1 MSESWVRQL
10 GAAARRYAG
19 RADEA
24 DDLVQAACLAAVEA
38 GWTDFASAETQA
50 WLHGVMRNKARM
62 AARGAVRRRAR
73 EARWLADG
81 DDGVGEE
88 GAGPDLSGLPNGLR
102 VTALLSLN
110 GATRSE
116 IGWLLGLSDAALRQ
130 RISQLKRAI
139 ERAPETDL
147 TLQGALPFGV
157 MRRTMVERL
166 RKRGGFLASHD
177 PDGHFFVLASS
188 QNRGARQQTGE
199 RLKRRP
205 DHAQ

>member
-1 MSESWVRQL
+1 MSENWVKQL

-24 DDLVQAACLAAVEA
+24 DDLVQAACLAAVET
-38 GWTDFASAETQA
+38 GRTDFSSAETQA

-62 AARGAVRRRAR
+62 SARSAVRRRAR
-73 EARWLADG
+73 EAGWLADR
-81 DDGVGEE
+81 DDGACADEP
-88 GAGPDLSGLPNGLR
+88 GPDLSGLPNSLR

-110 GATRSE
+110 GATRAE

-139 ERAPETDL
+139 ERAPEADL
-147 TLQGALPFGV
+147 TLKGALPFGV

-166 RKRGGFLASHD
+166 RQRGGFLASHD

-188 QNRGARQQTGE
+188 QNRGARQHTGE
-199 RLKRRP
+199 
-205 DHAQ
+205 HS